1 MPNIRL
7 VTFAG
12 ETVTPIDDALV
23 YQTAIADSGIIYG
36 ASVTQ
41 SDASTLH
48 ISAGYGIASGRFFE
62 IFDTDIIVQLSS
74 SGNLLGQLYVHMDL
88 GSALSPIEILYET
101 GASLTPMRQDTNVN
115 VSNGVYEF
123 QLATFKVNTST
134 ISNLAYTAP
143 IVSGGGSGMIGK
155 AENSNR
161 ASKAYKVNEFMI
173 WNNSL
178 WKVRTAIAKNGTITT
193 NKLIATTVVE
203 QLNGLG
209 GFRFGYTADNRP
221 GYIEPGADTVNP
233 FSTGGID
240 VLGSATGTFSQ
251 NLPFAIASGVDLSEY
266 AWIGVYE
273 EAQRGVHPYA
283 NIQVAIGNANF
294 YIAHYHDMNGIDP
307 RNDDDPKFSLFIPV
321 SGRTDTVTITATNL
335 SGDYPPPTGTV
346 TVYGIKGE

>member
-1 MPNIRL
+1 MPNVRL

-12 ETVTPIDDALV
+12 ETVSPIDDALV
-23 YQTAIADSGIIYG
+23 YQTAIGDSGIIYG
-36 ASVTQ
+36 ANVTLA
-41 SDASTLH
+41 DTNTLH

-62 IFDTDIIVQLSS
+62 IFDSDVIVPLSS
-74 SGNLLGQLYVHMDL
+74 SGTLRGQLYVHMDL
-88 GSALSPIEILYET
+88 GSAQEPIQILHQTASTLSP
-101 GASLTPMRQDTNVN
+101 MQQDANVN
-115 VSNGVYEF
+115 VVNGVYEF
-123 QLATFKVNTST
+123 QLATFTINTTT
-134 ISNLAYTAP
+134 ISALAYTAP
-143 IVSGGGSGMIGK
+143 IVAGAGSGLIGK

-178 WKVRTAIAKNGTITT
+178 WKVRTAIPANGTITT

-221 GYIEPGADTVNP
+221 GYIEPGADTVSP

-240 VLGSATGTFSQ
+240 VLGSATGTFSR
-251 NLPFAIASGVDLSEY
+251 NLPFTVATGVDLSEY

-273 EAQRGVHPYA
+273 AVQRGTFPYN
-283 NIQVAIGNANF
+283 NIQVAVGDTNF
-294 YIAHYHDMNGIDP
+294 YITHYHDMNGVDP

-321 SGRTDTVTITATNL
+321 SGRTDTVTITLTNI
-335 SGDYPPPTGTV
+335 SGDTPSPTGTI

>member
-12 ETVTPIDDALV
+12 ETVTPLDDALV
-23 YQTAIADSGIIYG
+23 YQTAVSDSGIIYG
-36 ASVTQ
+36 ATVTQ
-41 SDASTLH
+41 ADSSTLH
-48 ISAGYGIASGRFFE
+48 ITAGYGIASGRFFE
-62 IFDTDIIVQLSS
+62 IYDADIIIPLSP
-74 SGNLLGQLYVHMDL
+74 SGTLKGQLYVHMDL
-88 GSALSPIEILYET
+88 GSALSPIDILYET
-101 GASLTPMRQDTNVN
+101 ASSLTPMRQDGNVN
-115 VSNGVYEF
+115 VVNGVYEF
-123 QLATFKVNTST
+123 QLATFNINTTT
-134 ISNLAYTAP
+134 ISSLAYTAP
-143 IVSGGGSGMIGK
+143 IVSGGGTALIGP

-161 ASKAYKVNEFMI
+161 ASKAYKVNDLMI
-173 WNNSL
+173 WSNAL
-178 WKVRTAIAKNGTITT
+178 WKVRTAIPVNGTITT
-193 NKLIATTVVE
+193 SKLIATTVVE

-251 NLPFAIASGVDLSEY
+251 NLPFAIASGVDLSKY

-273 EAQRGVHPYA
+273 EFNRGLHPYT
-283 NIQVAIGNANF
+283 NTQYAIGNTN
-294 YIAHYHDMNGIDP
+294 YYLWHPRDMNGIDP
-307 RNDDDPKFSLFIPV
+307 RDDNDPRFSMFIPV

>member
-12 ETVTPIDDALV
+12 ETVTPLDDALI
-23 YQTAIADSGIIYG
+23 YQTAVSDSGIIYG
-36 ASVTQ
+36 ATVTLAD
-41 SDASTLH
+41 SNTLH
-48 ISAGYGIASGRFFE
+48 IAAGYGLASGRFFE
-62 IFDTDIIVQLSS
+62 VYDADIIIPLAS
-74 SGNLLGQLYVHMDL
+74 SGTLNGQLYVHMDL
-88 GSALSPIEILYET
+88 GSALSPIDILYET
-101 GASLTPMRQDTNVN
+101 ASSLTPMQQDANVN
-115 VSNGVYEF
+115 ITNGIYEF
-123 QLATFKVNTST
+123 QLATFKVSTSA
-134 ISNLAYTAP
+134 ISGLAYTAP

-161 ASKAYKVNEFMI
+161 ASKAYKVNDLMI

-178 WKVRTAIAKNGTITT
+178 WKVRTAIPVNGTITT

-233 FSTGGID
+233 FNTGGID

-273 EAQRGVHPYA
+273 EAQRGVFPYS
-283 NIQVAIGNANF
+283 NIQVAIGNTNF
-294 YIAHYHDMNGIDP
+294 YITHYHDMNGIDP